1 MDLATFLGRRRG
13 EWRRLEELLA
23 QVEGS
28 GLASLGDEEAVEFG
42 RLYRRAASDLNQAQT
57 FVRGEETVRYLND
70 LVARA
75 YLVLSSRSRVDLWG
89 LARYVFWGY
98 PAVFR
103 RNLAPFLLAALLRRF
118 HLPLTLAVADV
129 PLRRLAERRPETAD
143 EVYDVLVARD
153 LLHGRAELLRN
164 LERQGVPVIDTVPE
178 RLTVD
183 AVNRYLALKTG
194 VRM

>member
-1 MDLATFLGRRRG
+1 MDLTTFLSRRRG
-13 EWRRLEELLA
+13 EWRRLEELLG

-75 YLVLSSRSRVDLWG
+75 YLVLSARSRVDLGG
-89 LARYVFWGY
+89 LARYLFWGY

-103 RNLAPFLLAALLRRF
+103 RNLAPFLLAALLF
-118 HLPLTLAVADV
+118 SGGAVF
-129 PLRRLAERRPETAD
+129 
-143 EVYDVLVARD
+143 
-153 LLHGRAELLRN
+153 G
-164 LERQGVPVIDTVPE
+164 
-178 RLTVD
+178 
-183 AVNRYLALKTG
+183 YLASRYDRET
-194 VRM
+194 